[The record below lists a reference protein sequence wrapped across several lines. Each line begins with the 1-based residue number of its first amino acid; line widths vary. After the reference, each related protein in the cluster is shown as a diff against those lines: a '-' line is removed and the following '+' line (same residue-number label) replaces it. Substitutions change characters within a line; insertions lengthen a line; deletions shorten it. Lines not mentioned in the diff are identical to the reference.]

1 MGTAWMEVE
10 RGALVE
16 TLRTADPDAPTLCE
30 GWTVRDLT
38 AHLVEREQ
46 QPLRRGLDQLERR
59 PPGSERFQS
68 RLADGARTP
77 DGYRTLVARF
87 AAGIPS
93 WSPMG
98 WAGDA
103 AHLVEYVVHHE
114 DVRRAGP
121 EPAEPRVLPTDLVLA
136 VWERLVPLARMA
148 YLSSPVGVVLAVPGG
163 PRRVVRR
170 RPDAVVVLGDPV
182 ELALHALGREKV
194 AEVDVLGRDEVV
206 DRYLASRS

>member
-1 MGTAWMEVE
+1 MGTAWMEAE
-10 RGALVE
+10 RAAFVE
-16 TLRTADPDAPTLCE
+16 TLREADPDAPTLCE

-38 AHLVEREQ
+38 AHLVEREH
-46 QPLRRGLDQLERR
+46 QPLRRGLDVVGRR
-59 PPGSERFQS
+59 PPGSERFQG

-77 DGYRTLVARF
+77 EGYRALVDRF
-87 AAGIPS
+87 AAGIPA
-93 WSPMG
+93 WSPLA

-103 AHLVEYVVHHE
+103 AHLIEYVVHHE

-136 VWERLVPLARMA
+136 VWGRLGPLARMA
-148 YLSSPVGVVLAVPGG
+148 YRPSPVGVVLAVPGG

-170 RPDAVVVLGDPV
+170 GADAVVVLGDPV
-182 ELALHALGREKV
+182 ELALHALGREEV

-206 DRYLASRS
+206 DRFLASRS